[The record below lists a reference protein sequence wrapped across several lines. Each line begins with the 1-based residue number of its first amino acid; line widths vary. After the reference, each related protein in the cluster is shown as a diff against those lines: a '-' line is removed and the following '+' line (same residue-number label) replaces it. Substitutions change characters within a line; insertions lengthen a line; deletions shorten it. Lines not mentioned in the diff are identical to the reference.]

1 LVAFYSKHNR
11 LSLSL
16 FTVNPVAIVA
26 EPYAAPM
33 CHSSADALEAAIV
46 AAWVSAKHVIRN
58 RRTGKEAHYEC
69 DLEKIQQLNSET
81 KF

>member
-1 LVAFYSKHNR
+1 
-11 LSLSL
+11 
-16 FTVNPVAIVA
+16 
-26 EPYAAPM
+26 M
-33 CHSSADALEAAIV
+33 CHSSADALEVAIV